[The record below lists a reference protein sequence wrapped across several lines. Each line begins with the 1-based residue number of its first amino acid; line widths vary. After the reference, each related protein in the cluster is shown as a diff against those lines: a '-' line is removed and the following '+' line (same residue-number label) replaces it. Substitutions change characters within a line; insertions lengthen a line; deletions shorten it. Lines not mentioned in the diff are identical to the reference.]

1 MAHQIM
7 VHLRSTQVLAAYCWD
22 RGLMAFKFRPK
33 HHCLVHL
40 AIDCTKTRVNPRA
53 YHCFNDE
60 SFLGK
65 LKSIA
70 RKCHGASMTKRVLQ
84 RYVISFAMFLRCES

>member
-1 MAHQIM
+1 
-7 VHLRSTQVLAAYCWD
+7 
-22 RGLMAFKFRPK
+22 MAFKFRPK

-40 AIDCTKTRVNPRA
+40 ALDIIKNQVNPRV
-53 YHCFNDE
+53 YHVFNDE

-65 LKSIA
+65 LKLVA

-84 RYVISFAMFLRCES
+84 RYVISLVMFLRWES